1 MKRYAIVGL
10 GSRSSM
16 YTDALLSDFRHAGE
30 LVAYC
35 DVNQI
40 RMNRWNERYAT
51 KYGAEPVP
59 TYKPADFEKMLAEQR
74 ADVVIVTSIDRT
86 HDEYIIRAMNAGC
99 DVITEKPMTIDAPR
113 CQRILDAIAATGRKL
128 TVTFNYRYA
137 PRTSKIK
144 EVLQSGVIGDVI
156 SVHFEWLLDTRHGAD
171 YFRRWHRDKKNSG
184 GLMVH
189 KATHHFDI
197 VNWWL
202 ASHPVTV
209 FGMGKLAFYGREN
222 AEKRGVA
229 AFYDRGKTSDA
240 AKNDPFA
247 LEVSEHRQLS
257 DLYGGEAEAED
268 GYIRDRS
275 VFADGISIEDDM
287 AVMVRY
293 ANGATMSYHLT
304 AYSPWEGWRIAFNGT
319 KGRLEAEIHENSY
332 ISGGTGDTNSRSVPG
347 AKEIEV
353 HEPALIRVRPL
364 WGKPYDVEVVENE
377 GGHGGGD
384 IRLLR
389 DLFDPS
395 DEIDPLGHAA
405 GHVDGAYSILT
416 GIAANISFNTGLP
429 VNVADLVKIQGGAY

>member
-1 MKRYAIVGL
+1 MKRYAIIGL

-16 YTDALLSDFRHAGE
+16 YTDALLTNFRHAGE
-30 LVAYC
+30 MVAYC
-35 DVNQI
+35 DTNQA
-40 RMNRWNERYAT
+40 RMDYWNAFYLKKRDA
-51 KYGAEPVP
+51 KPVP
-59 TYKPADFEKMLAEQR
+59 TYKPAQFEQMIAENR
-74 ADVVIVTSIDRT
+74 VETVIVTSIDRT
-86 HDEYIIRAMNAGC
+86 HDEYIVRAMNAGC
-99 DVITEKPMTIDAPR
+99 DVISEKPMTIDAPR
-113 CQRILDAIAATGRKL
+113 CQRIIDTIAATGCKL
-128 TVTFNYRYA
+128 TVTFNYRYS
-137 PRTSKIK
+137 PRASKIR
-144 EVLQSGVIGDVI
+144 ELIQSGVIGEVV

-171 YFRRWHRDKKNSG
+171 YFRRWHRDKRNSG

-189 KATHHFDI
+189 KATHHFDV
-197 VNWWL
+197 VNWWI

-222 AEKRGVA
+222 AEKRGVSD
-229 AFYDRGKTSDA
+229 FHDRGKPTEV

-247 LEVSEHRQLS
+247 LDITEHTQLNA
-257 DLYGGEAEAED
+257 LYGGAAEAED

-293 ANGATMSYHLT
+293 ASGATMSYHLT

-332 ISGGTGDTNSRSVPG
+332 ISGGTGDTNSRTADGTEEV
-347 AKEIEV
+347 EI

-364 WGKPYDVEVVENE
+364 WGKPYDVSVPENE

-384 IRLLR
+384 RRLLR

-405 GHVDGAYSILT
+405 GYREGAYSILT
-416 GIAANISFNTGLP
+416 GIAANLSFQTGQP
-429 VNVADLVKIQGGAY
+429 VSVADLVQF